1 MIDNGASG
9 ITPTKAYLVMNNG
22 IKHLIKTVPIL
33 TPYDTVRR
41 AAGLIHAS
49 EGSRVFVRDEDQIIG
64 AVSERAIIAFLA
76 SASDAEVASQSP
88 IGPLVEPGIMLVNSD
103 ITARQAA
110 EIFASTDAD
119 VLPVVDNQGA
129 YRGVLYR
136 SELMGYL
143 TQNLRPPAVAGMAT
157 PLGVY
162 LTTGSVSGGTG
173 SLGLFLTGVSLALMM
188 LAAELSVEGLIKL
201 FAMLTGVRA
210 DIMLRSAP
218 LIQYPNFYDI
228 PFYASVALSIIVFF
242 LILRF
247 SPLSG
252 YHAAEH
258 MTVHAIEAGETLTT
272 ENVRSMP
279 RVHPRCGTNLLA
291 AAGVFLIIATRISSQ
306 FGVLIALLVVV
317 VGWRTIGA
325 WLQYFVTTRTPS
337 PRELANGVAAGNDL
351 LRNYQEQPNLQLV
364 GFQRIW
370 KLGFIQTAAGMFST
384 LWIFQSVFRIPML

>member
-1 MIDNGASG
+1 V
-9 ITPTKAYLVMNNG
+9 PKKACLIMNDG
-22 IKHLIKTVPIL
+22 IKHIIKAAPIL

-41 AAGLIHAS
+41 AAGLISAS
-49 EGSRVFVRDEDQIIG
+49 DGSRVFVRDRGQIIG
-64 AVSERAIIAFLA
+64 AVSDRAIVAFLA
-76 SASDAEVASQSP
+76 SADDVEAASKSP
-88 IGPLVEPGIMLVNSD
+88 IGPLVEPGVLLVNLD

-110 EIFASTDAD
+110 EIFASTEAD
-119 VLPVVDNQGA
+119 VLPVIDNLGGYQG
-129 YRGVLYR
+129 VIYR
-136 SELMGYL
+136 SDLMGYL

-173 SLGLFLTGVSLALMM
+173 SLGLFLTGVALALMM

-201 FAMLTGVRA
+201 FSIITNIRA
-210 DIMLRSAP
+210 DIMLRSVP
-218 LIQYPNFYDI
+218 LIQYPNIYDV
-228 PFYASVALSIIVFF
+228 PFYASVVLSIIIFF
-242 LILRF
+242 LLLRF

-258 MTVHAIEAGETLTT
+258 MTVHAIEAGETLTA
-272 ENVRSMP
+272 ENVKSMP

-306 FGVLIALLVVV
+306 FGVMIALLVVV

-337 PRELANGVAAGNDL
+337 PRELAKGVEAGNDL
-351 LRNYQEQPNLQLV
+351 LRQYQEQPNLQLV
-364 GFQRIW
+364 GFKRIW
-370 KLGFIQTAAGMFST
+370 KLGFIQTAAGLFST
-384 LWIFQSVFRIPML
+384 LWVFQSVFKIPIL

>member
-1 MIDNGASG
+1 
-9 ITPTKAYLVMNNG
+9 MNDG
-22 IKHLIKTVPIL
+22 IKHIIKTAPIL

-41 AAGLIHAS
+41 AAGLISAS
-49 EGSRVFVRDEDQIIG
+49 DGSRVFVRDRGQIIG
-64 AVSERAIIAFLA
+64 AVSDWAIVAFLA
-76 SASDAEVASQSP
+76 SADDVETASKSP
-88 IGPLVEPGIMLVNSD
+88 IGPLVEPGVLLVNLD

-110 EIFASTDAD
+110 EIFASTEAD
-119 VLPVVDNQGA
+119 VLPVIDNLGG
-129 YRGVLYR
+129 YRGVIYR
-136 SELMGYL
+136 SDLMGYL

-173 SLGLFLTGVSLALMM
+173 SLGLFLTGVALALMM

-201 FAMLTGVRA
+201 FSIITNIRA
-210 DIMLRSAP
+210 DIMLRSVP
-218 LIQYPNFYDI
+218 LIQYPNIYDV
-228 PFYASVALSIIVFF
+228 PFYASVVLSIIIFF
-242 LILRF
+242 LLLRF

-258 MTVHAIEAGETLTT
+258 MTVHAIEAGETLTA
-272 ENVRSMP
+272 ENVKSMP

-306 FGVLIALLVVV
+306 FGVMIALLVVV

-337 PRELANGVAAGNDL
+337 PRELAKGVEAGNDL
-351 LRNYQEQPNLQLV
+351 LRQYQEQPNLQLV
-364 GFQRIW
+364 GFKRIW
-370 KLGFIQTAAGMFST
+370 KLGFIQTAAGLFST
-384 LWIFQSVFRIPML
+384 LWVFQSVFKIPIL